1 METQS
6 NTIIFKSILI
16 FIGIGIWVIVLQNA
30 GIIPKLVGTENG
42 TQTVYVKGGYINAD
56 VEGTVGMKG
65 TVSVSIDEVLG
76 KDGIKYYYDNRGNN
90 NNNYSNIG
98 Y

>member
-6 NTIIFKSILI
+6 SKITLKLILI
-16 FIGIGIWVIVLQNA
+16 FIGLGIWVIVFQNA
-30 GIIPKLVGTENG
+30 GLIPKIVGTENG
-42 TQTVYVKGGYINAD
+42 TQTVYVKGGYIDAD
-56 VEGTVGMKG
+56 IEGKIGVSG

-76 KDGIKYYYDNRGNN
+76 KDGKKYYFDNRGNN
-90 NNNYSNIG
+90 YENSG